1 MYGVLNLNKPVGPTS
16 RECVNAVN
24 KLLPGIKVA
33 HAGTLDPLASGVL
46 LILIGP
52 AVRLMDDVH
61 DLEKEYVGHF
71 QLGVSSP
78 SGDLETELTPVPLP
92 VGLTAQDFHQVLPGF
107 LGDIEQQPPAYSAIR
122 IDGQRAHER
131 VRSGKVVDMPRR
143 RVMIHALELIA
154 FQSDRFSIRVR
165 CSTGTY
171 LRTLGMDIA
180 RALGTEAVMTELVR
194 TRIGPFTLED
204 AVPMESLSIE
214 SIVRAIQPASAA
226 TSHLPALTVSN
237 ATMRRILDGQR
248 LDAESLFE
256 QLFPA
261 GDRVAVLD
269 HRGVLRAIL
278 EKKDDG
284 RWRCEKGIAHWD
296 VLPDI

>member
-16 RECVNAVN
+16 RACVNAVN

-61 DLEKEYVGHF
+61 DLEKEYVGCF
-71 QLGVSSP
+71 QLGASSP
-78 SGDLETELTPVPLP
+78 SGDLETELSRVPIP
-92 VGLTAQDFHQVLPGF
+92 EGLTAADFHQVIPGF
-107 LGDIEQQPPAYSAIR
+107 LGEIEQQPPAYSAIR
-122 IDGQRAHER
+122 IEGQRAHER
-131 VRSGKVVDMPRR
+131 ARSGKVVDMPLR
-143 RVMIHALELIA
+143 RVRIHALELIA

-180 RALGTEAVMTELVR
+180 RALGTEAVMTDLVR
-194 TRIGPFTLED
+194 TRIGPFALED
-204 AVPMESLSIE
+204 AVPMENLSTE
-214 SIVRAIQPASAA
+214 SIVNAIQPASAA
-226 TSHLPALTVSN
+226 TAHLPAHTVSN
-237 ATMRRILDGQR
+237 PMMRRILDGQR

-256 QLFPA
+256 QLSPA

-269 HRGVLRAIL
+269 HRGVLRAIV

-296 VLPDI
+296 VLPDV

>member
-16 RECVNAVN
+16 RACVNAVN

-61 DLEKEYVGHF
+61 DLEKEYVGSF
-71 QLGVSSP
+71 QLGASSP
-78 SGDLETELTPVPLP
+78 SGDLETELSLVPIP
-92 VGLTAQDFHQVLPGF
+92 VGLTDADFHQVIPGF

-143 RVMIHALELIA
+143 RVMIHALELIE

-180 RALGTEAVMTELVR
+180 RALGTEAVMTDLVR
-194 TRIGPFTLED
+194 TRIGPFALEN
-204 AVPMESLSIE
+204 AVPMESLSTE
-214 SIVRAIQPASAA
+214 SIVSAIQPASTA
-226 TSHLPALTVSN
+226 TAHLPAHTVSN
-237 ATMRRILDGQR
+237 PMMRRILDGQR

-256 QLFPA
+256 QLSPA

-269 HRGVLRAIL
+269 HRGMLRAIV

-296 VLPDI
+296 VLPDA

>member
-16 RECVNAVN
+16 RACVNAVN

-61 DLEKEYVGHF
+61 DLEKEYVGYF
-71 QLGVSSP
+71 QLGASSP
-78 SGDLETELTPVPLP
+78 SGDLETERTLVPIP
-92 VGLTAQDFHQVLPGF
+92 EGLTAEDFHQVIPGF

-131 VRSGKVVDMPRR
+131 IRSGKVVDMPLR
-143 RVMIHALELIA
+143 RVRIHALELIA

-180 RALGTEAVMTELVR
+180 RALGTEAVMTDLVR
-194 TRIGPFTLED
+194 TRIGPFALEN
-204 AVPMESLSIE
+204 AVPMESLSTA
-214 SIVRAIQPASAA
+214 SIVGAIQPASAA
-226 TSHLPALTVSN
+226 TAHLPAHTVSN
-237 ATMRRILDGQR
+237 PMMRRILDGQR

-256 QLFPA
+256 RLSPA

-269 HRGVLRAIL
+269 HRGVLRAIV

-296 VLPDI
+296 VLPDV